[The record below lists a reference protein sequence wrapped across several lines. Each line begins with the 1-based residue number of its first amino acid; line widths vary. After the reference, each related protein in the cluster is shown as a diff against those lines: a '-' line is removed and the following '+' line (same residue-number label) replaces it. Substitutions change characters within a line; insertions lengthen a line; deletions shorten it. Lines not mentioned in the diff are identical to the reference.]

1 MDYKS
6 YSQYS
11 EPETWLSSAY
21 PTIYAIWR
29 RAISS
34 KTTTTLNMELTCAIC
49 KVKSSSGQHYG
60 VKMCEADK
68 QFLKRSFHQRL
79 LYPPCI
85 NAGSEAVCP
94 PRPRGWCQI
103 CRLQTCLANPVNIT
117 MIRVGEKVKKSKKE
131 TRELSTDTTTNMSLF
146 QNQQFP
152 TSIHYSRPDVKDW
165 VSTLYNASPT
175 ATYQY
180 LHYPIPYD
188 VPSTYQHHSS
198 FSTSDIE
205 AEKLLVESVDDFP
218 LDLRTNKEQVDGD
231 NDVDEWF
238 HQEVAFTELH
248 TQQSLSDHLFDVS
261 TSYMFDSNSLTLL
274 KQENLSGRESSILAS
289 SRFIANSTARTS
301 ASPEMESSHGVNKLS
316 VNSTILGH
324 ALAQVQSSISM
335 SSSLVNLSSV
345 SDILTE
351 ADNIV
356 GEQ

>member
-6 YSQYS
+6 YTQYS
-11 EPETWLSSAY
+11 EPETWLSNAY
-21 PTIYAIWR
+21 PTIYALWR

-34 KTTTTLNMELTCAIC
+34 NTTTTLNMELTCAIC

-131 TRELSTDTTTNMSLF
+131 TKTRELTTHTTTNMSLF

-152 TSIHYSRPDVKDW
+152 TSYHYSRPEVKDW
-165 VSTLYNASPT
+165 FSTLYSASPT

-188 VPSTYQHHSS
+188 MSSTYQPHSS

-205 AEKLLVESVDDFP
+205 AEKLLVESVDDCP

-238 HQEVAFTELH
+238 HQEIAFTELH
-248 TQQSLSDHLFDVS
+248 TQQSLSDHS
-261 TSYMFDSNSLTLL
+261 FDSNSFTFL
-274 KQENLSGRESSILAS
+274 KQEDLSGRESSIVAS
-289 SRFIANSTARTS
+289 SRSIANSTTRTTP
-301 ASPEMESSHGVNKLS
+301 SPEMESSYGVNKLS

-335 SSSLVNLSSV
+335 SSSLANLSSV

-356 GEQ
+356 REQ

>member
-1 MDYKS
+1 M
-6 YSQYS
+6 
-11 EPETWLSSAY
+11 
-21 PTIYAIWR
+21 
-29 RAISS
+29 
-34 KTTTTLNMELTCAIC
+34 
-49 KVKSSSGQHYG
+49 
-60 VKMCEADK
+60 
-68 QFLKRSFHQRL
+68 
-79 LYPPCI
+79 
-85 NAGSEAVCP
+85 
-94 PRPRGWCQI
+94 
-103 CRLQTCLANPVNIT
+103 
-117 MIRVGEKVKKSKKE
+117 KSKKE
-131 TRELSTDTTTNMSLF
+131 TKIREPTTDTTINMSLF

-152 TSIHYSRPDVKDW
+152 TSIYYSRPEVKDW
-165 VSTLYNASPT
+165 VSNIFNTSPT

-188 VPSTYQHHSS
+188 MSSTYQPHSS

-205 AEKLLVESVDDFP
+205 AEKLLVESVDDCP

-248 TQQSLSDHLFDVS
+248 TQQSLSDHS
-261 TSYMFDSNSLTLL
+261 FDSNSFTFL
-274 KQENLSGRESSILAS
+274 KREDLSGRESSILAS
-289 SRFIANSTARTS
+289 SRSIANSTARTTP
-301 ASPEMESSHGVNKLS
+301 SPEMESSYGVNKLS

-335 SSSLVNLSSV
+335 SSSLANLSSV

>member
-6 YSQYS
+6 YTQYS
-11 EPETWLSSAY
+11 EPETWLSNAY
-21 PTIYAIWR
+21 PTIYALWR

-34 KTTTTLNMELTCAIC
+34 NTTTTLNMELTCAIC

-131 TRELSTDTTTNMSLF
+131 TKTRELTTHTTTNMSLF

-152 TSIHYSRPDVKDW
+152 TSYHYSRPEVKDW
-165 VSTLYNASPT
+165 FSTLYSASPT

-188 VPSTYQHHSS
+188 MSSTIQPHSR
-198 FSTSDIE
+198 FSASDIE
-205 AEKLLVESVDDFP
+205 AEKLLVESDDCP
-218 LDLRTNKEQVDGD
+218 LDLRMNKEQVDDD
-231 NDVDEWF
+231 NEVDEWF
-238 HQEVAFTELH
+238 HHEVAFTELH
-248 TQQSLSDHLFDVS
+248 TQQSSSDHG
-261 TSYMFDSNSLTLL
+261 FDSNSF
-274 KQENLSGRESSILAS
+274 NFLSGRESSILAS
-289 SRFIANSTARTS
+289 SRSIANSTARTTP
-301 ASPEMESSHGVNKLS
+301 SPEMESSYGVNKLS

-335 SSSLVNLSSV
+335 SSSLANLSSV